1 MTSRLAPGTRALLGL
16 IGAALFLGS
25 LTGRPELILVAVPLC
40 VPVFQALFSGAGR
53 DYTIDHGISATRLFE
68 GDRLEVT
75 VTLTARSRIP
85 ALELLEPLPPTAR
98 LVAGSNRAVF
108 ALGPGEEIHW
118 RYALACPGRGRF
130 TLGTLHVRA
139 WEAAGL
145 RVSESQHRDR
155 KPVSVYP
162 RVVPLRRLPLPRRT
176 QTSVGNYVSPTFGE
190 GLEPA
195 DIRPFAPGDRVR
207 HVNWRA
213 SLRLGKLFVTQ
224 HHQERNAD
232 VVLMVDTL
240 SQVGIT
246 PTSSLD
252 LCVQAAASLAAS
264 YLARKDRV
272 GLIEYGGVVRWVR
285 PGSGRTQLERLLDA
299 LLAIDVFF
307 SYVTHDLALVPS
319 RVLPPQALVI
329 GLSPLLD
336 PRFMKALG
344 DLVAR
349 GFDVVL
355 LSLSP
360 IEVTRAIRTLS
371 PAEELACRLW
381 ALERKAQLADLR
393 RRGLRILEWRPD
405 QPLELALG
413 GAGRSWRRRGVAA

>member
-1 MTSRLAPGTRALLGL
+1 MTSRLAPGARSLLGL
-16 IGAALFLGS
+16 IGAALFLGF

-40 VPVFQALFSGAGR
+40 VWIFWALRPGAGPE
-53 DYTIDHGISATRLFE
+53 YTVTHAVSATRLFE

-75 VTLTARSRIP
+75 VTLAARSLIP
-85 ALELLEPLPPTAR
+85 AIELLESLPPTTR

-108 ALGPGEEIHW
+108 ALAPGEEIRW
-118 RYALACPGRGRF
+118 RYTLACHGRGRF
-130 TLGTLHVRA
+130 ALGTLYVRV

-145 RVSESQHRDR
+145 QVCEALSRGH

-162 RVVPLRRLPLPRRT
+162 RVAPLRRLPHPRRT

-195 DIRPFAPGDRVR
+195 DIRPFAPGDRVK

-224 HHQERNAD
+224 YHQERNAD
-232 VVLMVDTL
+232 VVLMLDTL
-240 SQVGIT
+240 NQVGI
-246 PTSSLD
+246 PPSSSLD
-252 LCVQAAASLAAS
+252 LCVRAAASLAAS

-285 PGSGRTQLERLLDA
+285 PGSGRTQLERLLDS
-299 LLAIDVFF
+299 LLAVDVFF
-307 SYVTHDLALVPS
+307 SYVTHDLALVPP

-336 PRFMKALG
+336 PRFMRALG
-344 DLVAR
+344 DLAAR

-360 IEVTRAIRTLS
+360 IEVTRAALALS
-371 PAEELACRLW
+371 PVDELACRLW
-381 ALERKAQLADLR
+381 SLEREAQLADLR
-393 RRGLRILEWRPD
+393 RRGLGVLEWRPD

-413 GAGRSWRRRGVAA
+413 GAGRPWRRRGAAA

>member
-1 MTSRLAPGTRALLGL
+1 MTSRLAPGTRSLLGL
-16 IGAALFLGS
+16 IGAALFLGF
-25 LTGRPELILVAVPLC
+25 LTGRPELNLVAVPLC
-40 VPVFQALFSGAGR
+40 VSILWALRPRADSDFTVIHAV
-53 DYTIDHGISATRLFE
+53 SATRLFE

-85 ALELLEPLPPTAR
+85 ALELLEPLPLTTR

-108 ALGPGEEIHW
+108 ALAPGEEICW
-118 RYALACPGRGRF
+118 QYTLACPGRGRF
-130 TLGTLHVRA
+130 TLGTLHVQV

-145 RVSESQHRDR
+145 RVSETQHRDR
-155 KPVSVYP
+155 KSVSVYP
-162 RVVPLRRLPLPRRT
+162 RVVPLRRLPHPRRT
-176 QTSVGNYVSPTFGE
+176 QTSVGNYVSPTYGE

-195 DIRPFAPGDRVR
+195 DIRPFAPGDRIR

-224 HHQERNAD
+224 YHQERNAD

-285 PGSGRTQLERLLDA
+285 PGSGRVQLERLLDA
-299 LLAIDVFF
+299 LLAVDVFF
-307 SYVTHDLALVPS
+307 SYVTHDLALVPP
-319 RVLPPQALVI
+319 RVLPPQALII

-349 GFDVVL
+349 GFDVLL
-355 LSLSP
+355 LSISP
-360 IEVTRAIRTLS
+360 IEVTRAALALS
-371 PAEELACRLW
+371 PVDKLACRLW
-381 ALERKAQLADLR
+381 ALEREAELSDLR
-393 RRGLRILEWRPD
+393 RRGLRVLEWRPD
-405 QPLELALG
+405 QPLELVLG
-413 GAGRSWRRRGVAA
+413 GAGRPWRRRGVAA